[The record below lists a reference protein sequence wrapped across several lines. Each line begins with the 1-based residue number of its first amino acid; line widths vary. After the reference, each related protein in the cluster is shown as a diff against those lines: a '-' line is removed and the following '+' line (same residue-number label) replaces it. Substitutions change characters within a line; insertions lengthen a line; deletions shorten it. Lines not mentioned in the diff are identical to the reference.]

1 MGKRFKSL
9 TFCLF
14 ISFSLFISI
23 SHQTLARRIK
33 SDISWDLIPGTCIE
47 VIGPQKLPSSQR
59 PLLVIF
65 DVHGTLLQPTWQQ
78 EYIRTYELCTGRS
91 DGKEWVESNTW
102 GKERE
107 EVLQLISEISGKS
120 IVEVR
125 RIFHEVYRSYRVDG
139 APELIPGV
147 LNFIKS
153 LAEEGVPIIAVSGS
167 PRDVVL
173 SQLYKAG
180 LLDYIDPEYVV
191 SEQGLKGRSRVD
203 RANIIQAL
211 RKLFPDF
218 TFLYF
223 ADWISS
229 SEMKKIAQEDENFI
243 IFGLPQG
250 ECSSQPWLENRKAL
264 IEVGA
269 NYILRGWADYPYLL
283 TLAKMGEKENL
294 NLKWSLQEHIKEVL
308 LSFSQKKPPIWSKES
323 FLEALAKVAARLG
336 TTSTAVFLKDP
347 EGRMVYHVFYNN
359 KEKWGFRSWAE
370 AVEAA
375 GLEHDVKRGFS
386 PKWTKEVFL
395 EKLREIAQRLGTTST
410 SAFLEDPEGRKIYC
424 AFHNYKEKW
433 GFESWAEAVEA
444 AGLKHDVKRSFSP
457 GWTKEVFL
465 EKLREIAQRLG
476 TTSTSAFLEDPE
488 GRKVYS
494 VFQYHKQE
502 WGFESWTEAVEA
514 AGLEHNV
521 RRGPPENWTREMFLA
536 ELRRIAEKLGTPAS
550 LFFRRDPQG
559 RKVWEVFQ
567 SRGEEWGFLS
577 WNHAVRAAGIEIKTP
592 PAISESP
599 PEKSEKEEPPNIV
612 RPTQLETEDYPC
624 YAAYWATA
632 LVIAIAQQLDCF
644 QPSRDFTPAK
654 LQELIW
660 QDISTLG
667 RLGEVAKA
675 LESIKTVQGD
685 REWESLA
692 YTVLPKI
699 LSYLAMRGIMKI
711 SGQNLKRLQPEFVRL
726 LPHIVVLLKDH
737 LPGELLSP
745 LELRVKD
752 LNLFEAK
759 L

>member
-1 MGKRFKSL
+1 VGKRFKSF

-14 ISFSLFISI
+14 ISFFLFIFI
-23 SHQTLARRIK
+23 PHQTLARRIK
-33 SDISWDLIPGTCIE
+33 NDISWDLIPGTCIE

-125 RIFHEVYRSYRVDG
+125 RVFHEVYRSYRVDG
-139 APELIPGV
+139 ASELIPGV
-147 LNFIKS
+147 LDFIKS
-153 LAEEGVPIIAVSGS
+153 LAEQGIPIIAVSGS

-173 SQLYKAG
+173 SQLYRAG
-180 LLDYIDPEYVV
+180 LLDYIDPGYVV

-250 ECSSQPWLENRKAL
+250 EYSSQPWLENRKAL

-269 NYILRGWADYPYLL
+269 NYILRGWVDYPYLL
-283 TLAKMGEKENL
+283 TLARMGEKENL
-294 NLKWSLQEHIKEVL
+294 NLKWSLQEHVKEVL

-336 TTSTAVFLKDP
+336 TTSTTVFLEDP
-347 EGRMVYHVFYNN
+347 EGRKIYGAFHNY
-359 KEKWGFRSWAE
+359 KEKWGFGSWAE

-375 GLEHDVKRGFS
+375 GLEHD
-386 PKWTKEVFL
+386 
-395 EKLREIAQRLGTTST
+395 
-410 SAFLEDPEGRKIYC
+410 
-424 AFHNYKEKW
+424 
-433 GFESWAEAVEA
+433 
-444 AGLKHDVKRSFSP
+444 
-457 GWTKEVFL
+457 
-465 EKLREIAQRLG
+465 
-476 TTSTSAFLEDPE
+476 
-488 GRKVYS
+488 
-494 VFQYHKQE
+494 
-502 WGFESWTEAVEA
+502 
-514 AGLEHNV
+514 V

-536 ELRRIAEKLGTPAS
+536 ELRGIAEKLGTPAS
-550 LFFRRDPQG
+550 LFFRRDLQG

-567 SRGEEWGFLS
+567 ARGEEWGFLS
-577 WNHAVRAAGIEIKTP
+577 WNHAVRVAGIEIKP
-592 PAISESP
+592 PSATSDELPLEREES
-599 PEKSEKEEPPNIV
+599 SNIV
-612 RPTQLETEDYPC
+612 RPTQLETEDYPR

-644 QPSRDFTPAK
+644 QPLRDFTPAR

-660 QDISTLG
+660 KDISVS
-667 RLGEVAKA
+667 RKFEEVIEI
-675 LESIKTVQGD
+675 LETIKTVQID